1 MRRIQQEAIEQFEEH
16 GFDQVTIERI
26 AEAAEVSPSTVY
38 RYFGTKEGLVL
49 RDEHDDAVLAA
60 VPALMAEHDPW
71 TALGLAVRA
80 IGPAHFEDDAGLSM
94 RRVRIWHETPSV
106 RAAAAVVVDEIAK
119 QLATAMHAG
128 DRVGRPLEDYEILS
142 SSMLAAIMTCLQQW
156 YHAGG
161 TDDFAHMVVEALE
174 LIRPAW
180 VSEVR
185 QA

>member
-16 GFDQVTIERI
+16 GFDAVTIERI

-49 RDEHDDAVLAA
+49 RDEHDDAMLAA
-60 VPALMAEHDPW
+60 LPTLMAEHDPW
-71 TALGLAVRA
+71 TALALAVRA

-106 RAAAAVVVDEIAK
+106 RAAAGVVVDETAK
-119 QLATAMHAG
+119 QLATAMHAT
-128 DRVGRPLEDYEILS
+128 DRFGRTLEDYEVLS
-142 SSMLAAIMTCLQQW
+142 ASMLGAIMTSLQHW
-156 YHAGG
+156 YDDGG
-161 TDDFAHMVVEALE
+161 TGDFAQMVVEVLE

-180 VSEVR
+180 
-185 QA
+185 AT